1 MNIDWCDKMR
11 RPPKLLLI
19 VILVSLLLSNTPLGY
34 SETTP
39 LQQVTLKPI
48 PVNLPYYIV
57 AFWGD
62 DRPSA
67 TSGPASVVFPSV
79 FVDILNEISSIYPM
93 VTVGGGDF
101 VSFGT
106 LDQYKAFYGL
116 LAQSRIENFIPV
128 IGNHD
133 IAYGGESW
141 GYYTTYIGNTTTLFD
156 NITGWRLVAL
166 NDEGSIDDLN
176 QGLTLAASN
185 LGNRSLILSF
195 HRPLYPDVGHNMETE
210 EPDKASL
217 ILNFISNL
225 SNPPRIVLQSH
236 WHGYAENIT
245 ANTTWVITGGAGAP
259 LYQCPT
265 SISTFCLPTYNYV
278 ILVLYP
284 NGNFTLIPLK
294 AGRGAGNLTVKVVD
308 STFLVYNTKVD
319 VYGNYTDV
327 PVRLTWRGNGFS
339 IYLVGFARAN
349 STSYASIDV
358 GKRVVKTN
366 LTNAYVYV
374 QYSDNPF
381 NATLVPVVDGVADLS
396 NLGIVSVQAE
406 APPLVVQ
413 QIPATT
419 TSPQTITT
427 RATTT
432 TASRTTPPATTT
444 TTSASPTTPATTTST
459 TTLTT
464 QSTTSTTTS
473 MQQPTGAGLSLGIVG
488 AIVAIVV
495 IVVALA
501 IMLIGK
507 R

>member
-1 MNIDWCDKMR
+1 MR
-11 RPPKLLLI
+11 RPLKLLLI
-19 VILVSLLLSNTPLGY
+19 VLLVSLLLSYTPLGN

-39 LQQVTLKPI
+39 LQQLTLKPI

-79 FVDILNEISSIYPM
+79 FVDILNEISSIYPQA
-93 VTVGGGDF
+93 TVGGGDF

-116 LAQSRIENFIPV
+116 VVQARFENFIPV
-128 IGNHD
+128 VGNHD
-133 IAYGGESW
+133 EAYGGQSW

-166 NDEGSIDDLN
+166 NDEGSIDELN
-176 QGLTLAASN
+176 QGLTLASTN

-195 HRPLYPDVGHNMETE
+195 HRPLYPYVAHNMQDE

-225 SNPPRIVLQSH
+225 TTPPRIVLQSH

-245 ANTTWVITGGAGAP
+245 ANTAWIISGGAGAP
-259 LYQCPT
+259 LYQCPSPT
-265 SISTFCLPTYNYV
+265 TTFCLPTYNYV

-284 NGNFTLIPLK
+284 NGNFTLIPLR
-294 AGRGAGNLTVKVVD
+294 AGPGAGNLTVKVVD
-308 STFLVYNTKVD
+308 STFLVYNNKVN

-327 PVRLTWRGNGFS
+327 PVRLAWRGSGFS
-339 IYLVGFARAN
+339 VYLVGFARAN
-349 STSYASIDV
+349 STSYASLDP
-358 GKRVVKTN
+358 GSRVIETN
-366 LTNAYVYV
+366 LSNAYVYI
-374 QYSDNPF
+374 QYSDNPLK
-381 NATLVPVVDGVADLS
+381 ATVIPVVNGVADLS
-396 NLGIVSVQAE
+396 SLGNFSVEAE
-406 APPLVVQ
+406 APPTVVQ
-413 QIPATT
+413 QIPTT
-419 TSPQTITT
+419 TTPPQTTTT

-501 IMLIGK
+501 IMLIRK

>member
-1 MNIDWCDKMR
+1 MC

-19 VILVSLLLSNTPLGY
+19 VILVSVLLLNAPLGY

-39 LQQVTLKPI
+39 LQQLTLKPI
-48 PVNLPYYIV
+48 PVNLPYYVV

-67 TSGPASVVFPSV
+67 TSGPASLVFPSV

-116 LAQSRIENFIPV
+116 FAQSRIENFIPV

-133 IAYGGESW
+133 IAYGSESW
-141 GYYTTYIGNTTTLFD
+141 GYYTTYIGNTTTVFD

-176 QGLTLAASN
+176 QGLTQAASN

-225 SNPPRIVLQSH
+225 STPPRLVLQGH

-259 LYQCPT
+259 LYQCPSPT
-265 SISTFCLPTYNYV
+265 TTFCLPTYNYV

-284 NGNFTLIPLK
+284 NGNFTLIPLR
-294 AGRGAGNLTVKVVD
+294 AGPGAGNLSVKVVD
-308 STFLVYNTKVD
+308 STFLVYNNKVN

-327 PVRLTWRGNGFS
+327 PVRLAWRGSGFS

-349 STSYASIDV
+349 STSYASLDP
-358 GKRVVKTN
+358 GSRVIETN
-366 LTNAYVYV
+366 LTNAYVYI
-374 QYSDNPF
+374 QYSVNPS
-381 NATLVPVVDGVADLS
+381 NATLIPVVDGVADLS

-413 QIPATT
+413 QIPTT
-419 TSPQTITT
+419 TTPQTTTT

-432 TASRTTPPATTT
+432 TASQTTPPATTT
-444 TTSASPTTPATTTST
+444 RTTSTSPTPATTTTST
-459 TTLTT
+459 TTLTP

-473 MQQPTGAGLSLGIVG
+473 TQQPAGVGFSPGIVG
-488 AIVAIVV
+488 VIVIAVV
-495 IVVALA
+495 VVVALA
-501 IMLIGK
+501 LLLVRK

>member
-1 MNIDWCDKMR
+1 MC

-19 VILVSLLLSNTPLGY
+19 ALLVSVLLLNASLGY

-39 LQQVTLKPI
+39 LQQLTLKPI

-67 TSGPASVVFPSV
+67 TSGPASLVFPSV
-79 FVDILNEISSIYPM
+79 FVDILNEISSIYPQ

-116 LAQSRIENFIPV
+116 FAQSRIENFIPV

-133 IAYGGESW
+133 VAYGSESW
-141 GYYTTYIGNTTTLFD
+141 GYYTTYIGNTTTVFD

-176 QGLTLAASN
+176 QGLTQAASN

-195 HRPLYPDVGHNMETE
+195 HRPLYPYVGHNMETE

-225 SNPPRIVLQSH
+225 STPPRLVLQSH
-236 WHGYAENIT
+236 WHGYAENVT
-245 ANTTWVITGGAGAP
+245 ANTTWIITGGAGAP
-259 LYQCPT
+259 LYQCPSPT
-265 SISTFCLPTYNYV
+265 TTFCLPIYNYV

-284 NGNFTLIPLK
+284 DGNFTLIPLR
-294 AGRGAGNLTVKVVD
+294 AGVGAGNLTVKVVD
-308 STFLVYNTKVD
+308 STFLVYNNKVN

-327 PVRLTWRGNGFS
+327 PVRLTWRGSGFS

-349 STSYASIDV
+349 STSYASIDTS
-358 GKRVVKTN
+358 KRIIETN
-366 LTNAYVYV
+366 LTNAYVYI
-374 QYSDNPF
+374 QYSENPF
-381 NATLVPVVDGVADLS
+381 NSALIPVVDGVADLS
-396 NLGIVSVQAE
+396 NLGNVSVVAE

-413 QIPATT
+413 QTQTTTT
-419 TSPQTITT
+419 TSQTTTT
-427 RATTT
+427 RPTTT
-432 TASRTTPPATTT
+432 TASQTTLTATTT
-444 TTSASPTTPATTTST
+444 TTTSTSPTPATTTTST
-459 TTLTT
+459 TTLAPQLTT
-464 QSTTSTTTS
+464 TTTTST
-473 MQQPTGAGLSLGIVG
+473 QQPAGMGFTPGIVG
-488 AIVAIVV
+488 V
-495 IVVALA
+495 IVVAVVVVVALA
-501 IMLIGK
+501 LLLA
-507 R
+507 RRR